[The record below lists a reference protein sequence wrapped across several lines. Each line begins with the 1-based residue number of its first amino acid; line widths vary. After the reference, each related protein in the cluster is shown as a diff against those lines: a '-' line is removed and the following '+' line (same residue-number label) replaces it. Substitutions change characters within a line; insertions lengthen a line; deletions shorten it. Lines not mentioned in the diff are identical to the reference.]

1 MISVDKFLSFIVPY
15 ADSVPDHVAKQAT
28 IKAANKF
35 CTQTLIWQEEFPVV
49 VAHPGDYIRAPIPD
63 WASIVKYMYVSY
75 NGLKLNSTTRDAV
88 LSANSIDV
96 GRLQG
101 TPQVYYQASADSI
114 RLVPASE
121 KHGEVRM
128 VIALTPSLSSDKV
141 PSILFDRYFE
151 AITNG
156 ALADIK
162 QIQGQSYSDPQA
174 AIVYKELFAQGVRE
188 AKNEAVRTLGRNAGR
203 VNFQRIL

>member
-128 VIALTPSLSSDKV
+128 VIALTPGLS
-141 PSILFDRYFE
+141 
-151 AITNG
+151 
-156 ALADIK
+156 
-162 QIQGQSYSDPQA
+162 
-174 AIVYKELFAQGVRE
+174 
-188 AKNEAVRTLGRNAGR
+188 
-203 VNFQRIL
+203 